1 MNRTVKPKD
10 LRLSIQQGLNQLLE
24 GYEIDKP
31 SKRTVKLIEK
41 SSKRISRKLADEL
54 RKELKKVS
62 KVRKAAAK
70 KSALAECDA

>member
-1 MNRTVKPKD
+1 MNRTVKPKE
-10 LRLSIQQGLNQLLE
+10 LQLNIQQGLNQLLE
-24 GYEIDKP
+24 VYEIGKP

-54 RKELKKVS
+54 RKELKKLS

-70 KSALAECDA
+70 KNTLEERAA